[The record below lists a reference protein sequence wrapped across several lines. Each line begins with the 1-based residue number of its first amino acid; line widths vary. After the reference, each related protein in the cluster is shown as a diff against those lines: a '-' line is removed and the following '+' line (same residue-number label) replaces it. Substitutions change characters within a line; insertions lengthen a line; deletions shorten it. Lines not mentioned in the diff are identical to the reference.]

1 MRRKIIIFLLS
12 VCVLFACGSV
22 AAIVLIT
29 RTTNELGRLVQLH
42 QIKGFRQNLIVDLQS
57 AQADLYTVNTPL
69 SPELDHIVQNIRRVE
84 EASQR
89 CFSCHHTPDVLKSI
103 ERIQSLI
110 SDYENSLSA
119 YITTTADKAMLEQLK
134 IDAAAKGNK
143 LLGLVEEMS
152 YTAGVK
158 LEKKT
163 AASLAMAG
171 NVKMILYITIGL
183 TFLIGLFTAA
193 HLSKSIT
200 GPMDKLVTA
209 TRNIAAGELGYR
221 ISHEERDEFGE
232 LAAHFNSMSSALQE
246 GYNNIRSEVAAH
258 RAAEDALSRSERF
271 LTTIFDSIRDPFCII
286 DRGFTIVRCNESYA
300 EMKGKA
306 VDALQT
312 EICFKVLGSGEA
324 VCPGCIVSK
333 TFSSG
338 NPSAK
343 EKSFFGP
350 DGSLLWAEI
359 YTYPIFDADDK
370 VSHVVEYTRDIT
382 ERKRTEHALRESKER
397 YELAARGANDGLWD
411 WDLKTDRI
419 YYSPRWKAM
428 LGWTDADIGDAP
440 QAWLDRVHSDDREQV
455 QAQIAAHI
463 NGHTSHLEIEHR
475 MLHRDTTYRW
485 MLSRGLAVR
494 DDSGS
499 AYRFAGSQ
507 TDITERKRA
516 EAQLQYDAFHD
527 ALTGLPNRALF
538 MDRLH
543 QEIKSSQRHRD
554 YRYAVLFIDL
564 DRFKVINDS
573 LGHVIG
579 DKLLIEVAHRVSKC
593 IRPDDTVARLGGD
606 EFAILLKDLV
616 DSSQAGQIAE
626 RVLRELDVSFL
637 IKGHEIYTSASIG
650 IAVKEEG
657 HLKPE
662 HIIRDADIAMY
673 HAKALGKAC
682 YVEFDAS
689 MHEKTVE
696 RLRLETDL
704 RQALE
709 QGQFLMHYQPIVNLE
724 DNRIIGFEALI
735 RWNHPGRGMIYPLD
749 FIPIAEETGLIYPI
763 GEWLLRE
770 SCRQM
775 REWHGRFPA
784 DPPLKL
790 SVNIS
795 GRQLSHPHFVETVTA
810 ILKETAFDPRSLALE
825 ITEGMV
831 IENVEGAISFM
842 KQLQDAGVEF
852 HIDDFGTGY
861 SSLSYLHYFPVNAL
875 KIDRSF
881 VSRIAA
887 ADDNLQIIKTILSL
901 AQSLNLE
908 VIAEGLELIEQLAHF
923 KDLNCRYGQGFLFS
937 RPMPAGAVDALF
949 KG

>member
-1 MRRKIIIFLLS
+1 MKRKIIIFLLS
-12 VCVLFACGSV
+12 VCILFACGSI
-22 AAIVLIT
+22 AAILLIT
-29 RTTNELGRLVQLH
+29 ETTNELGQLVQLH
-42 QIKGFRQNLIVDLQS
+42 QIKGFRQNLIIGLQS

-69 SPELDHIVQNIRRVE
+69 SPELDHIVQNIQGVE

-89 CFSCHHTPDVLKSI
+89 CFSCHHTPEVQKSI
-103 ERIQSLI
+103 ERIQALI
-110 SDYENSLSA
+110 SDYENGLSA
-119 YITTTADKAMLEQLK
+119 YITTTAGRDRLEQFK
-134 IDAAAKGNK
+134 VDAAARGNR
-143 LLGLVEEMS
+143 LLGFVEEMS
-152 YTAGVK
+152 YNASK
-158 LEKKT
+158 RLEAKT
-163 AASLAMAG
+163 ASSLVMITNA
-171 NVKMILYITIGL
+171 KMILYVTIGL
-183 TFLIGLFTAA
+183 TFLIGLFMAMRLT
-193 HLSKSIT
+193 KSIT

-209 TRNIAAGELGYR
+209 TRNIADGELGYK
-221 ISHEERDEFGE
+221 ISHEGRDEFGE
-232 LAAHFNSMSSALQE
+232 LAVHFNSMSSALQE
-246 GYNNIRSEVAAH
+246 GYDNLRNEVAAH
-258 RAAEDALSRSERF
+258 RAAEDALLRSERF

-286 DRGFTIVRCNESYA
+286 DRDFTIVKCNQSYA
-300 EMKGKA
+300 DMKGKTIGS
-306 VDALQT
+306 LQNGT
-312 EICFKVLGSGEA
+312 CFTLLGNGEA
-324 VCPGCIVSK
+324 VCAGCIVSK

-343 EKSFFGP
+343 EKSFFSSE
-350 DGSLLWAEI
+350 GSLLWAEI
-359 YTYPIFDADDK
+359 YTYPIFDADGR

-382 ERKRTEHALRESKER
+382 ERKKTEHALRESKER

-411 WDLKTDRI
+411 WDLKTDRV

-428 LGWTDADIGDAP
+428 LGWLDVDIGDAP
-440 QAWLDRVHSDDREQV
+440 QAWLDRVHPDDREQV
-455 QAQIAAHI
+455 QAQITAHI
-463 NGHTSHLEIEHR
+463 NGYTSHLEIEHR
-475 MLHRDTTYRW
+475 MQHKDMTYRW
-485 MLSRGLAVR
+485 MLSRGLVVR

-507 TDITERKRA
+507 TDITIRKQA

-543 QEIKSSQRHRD
+543 QEIKSSQRHKD
-554 YRYAVLFIDL
+554 GKYAVLFIDL

-573 LGHVIG
+573 LGHVVG
-579 DKLLIEVAHRVSKC
+579 DKLLIEVAHRISKC

-626 RVLRELDVSFL
+626 RVLRELDASFL
-637 IKGHEIYTSASIG
+637 VKGHEIYTSASIG
-650 IAVKEEG
+650 IAIKDEG

-662 HIIRDADIAMY
+662 HMIRDADIAMY
-673 HAKALGKAC
+673 HAKARGKAC
-682 YVEFDAS
+682 FVEFDAS

-704 RQALE
+704 RLALE
-709 QGQFLMHYQPIVNLE
+709 QRQFLMHYQPIVNLE
-724 DNRIIGFEALI
+724 DSRIIGFEALI
-735 RWNHPGRGMIYPLD
+735 RWNHPERGMIYPLE
-749 FIPIAEETGLIYPI
+749 FIPMAEETGLIYPI

-784 DPPLKL
+784 EPALKL
-790 SVNIS
+790 SVNVS

-810 ILKETAFDPRSLALE
+810 ILKETGFDPRSLALE

-901 AQSLNLE
+901 AQSLNLD

-923 KDLNCRYGQGFLFS
+923 KDLNCKYGQGFLFS
-937 RPMPAGAVDALF
+937 RPMPAGSVDKLF
-949 KG
+949 MG